1 MAVSLPLKRT
11 IALALIVAGGVF
23 VRGYGPHFHV
33 PAFWVKY
40 GGSALWAAMYYFF
53 VALLMRARPRE
64 QVLYIAALICVL
76 IECVKLVHT
85 PALDVIRLTAAGA
98 WTLGRVFS
106 AWNFL
111 AYGVGLAL
119 AFGLDGLFAPKK
131 SGRRRR

>member
-1 MAVSLPLKRT
+1 MVLSLPLKRV
-11 IALALIVAGGVF
+11 IVLALVIAAGVAL
-23 VRGYGPHFHV
+23 RFHV
-33 PAFWVKY
+33 PGFHIPAFWVKY
-40 GGSALWAAMYYFF
+40 GGSALWAAMFF
-53 VALLMRARPRE
+53 FVVALLLRARPRS

-85 PALDVIRLTAAGA
+85 PALDVFRLTAAGA

-106 AWNFL
+106 PWNFL

-119 AFGLDGLFAPKK
+119 AFGLDRLFESKK